1 MSSSDPDFM
10 AAAKDFQKGGW
21 IVALFGFAGR
31 LARLLISD
39 EQSTFIKYIRHCF
52 AGSIVGVLTYFV
64 LYGQD
69 ISGINKAIIMAT
81 SGAFAPEI
89 FEAVRKKYN
98 SYGKKEVKR
107 KRR

>member
-1 MSSSDPDFM
+1 MSASDPDFV
-10 AAAKDFQKGGW
+10 AAAKDFQRGGW
-21 IVALFGFAGR
+21 IVAVFGFAGR
-31 LARLLISD
+31 LARMLISD
-39 EQSTFIKYIRHCF
+39 EDSTVIKYIRHCF

-69 ISGINKAIIMAT
+69 ISGINKSIIMAT

-89 FEAVRKKYN
+89 FERLRKKYN
-98 SYGKKEVKR
+98 GKEKQRK